1 MEQSTRTFESALPI
15 GLVSEDDGMRLV
27 EETPDG
33 GVFIGTVDKVF
44 NWARKSSIW
53 YMTFG
58 LACCAIEMMA
68 TAAPKY
74 DFDRFGMIPR
84 ATPRQSDLM
93 IVAGTVT
100 HKMATRVRKLYDQ
113 MPEPRYVIS
122 MGACATSGGP
132 FREAYSVL
140 NSVDKVVPVDI
151 YVAGCPPRPEQLLHG
166 VVLLQ
171 EKIMK
176 ERMMDR
182 QGPSPLGRL
191 FSKVTSRKSAQTT
204 AA

>member
-1 MEQSTRTFESALPI
+1 
-15 GLVSEDDGMRLV
+15 MRLV
-27 EETPDG
+27 EDMPDG
-33 GVFIGTVDKVF
+33 GVFIGTIDKVF

-100 HKMATRVRKLYDQ
+100 HKMATRVKKLYDQ

-171 EKIMK
+171 EKIMT

-191 FSKVTSRKSAQTT
+191 FSKITSRKSAQTT

>member
-191 FSKVTSRKSAQTT
+191 CSKITSRKSAQTT